1 MPLLGNVVI
10 SKKFL
15 RTRKIMVM
23 HSNERGECCPRT
35 LVDRKRKRYDNAVD
49 VVVRLHDPT
58 DPSTERTAPPSSAHV
73 QLDDVP
79 RTPIQPSVEG
89 EFRQHDGVVTMMMFY
104 RRRASPKHRYDMT
117 EVEYGGGG
125 HRTRLRND
133 HEDQL
138 VCSRVP
144 PCPRI

>member
-58 DPSTERTAPPSSAHV
+58 DPSIERMAPPSSAHV
-73 QLDDVP
+73 QLDDDP
-79 RTPIQPSVEG
+79 RTPIQQSVGE
-89 EFRQHDGVVTMMMFY
+89 EFRQHDGVVTILMYY
-104 RRRASPKHRYDMT
+104 RRRASPKHRYNIIED
-117 EVEYGGGG
+117 YGGRG
-125 HRTRLRND
+125 HRTRLR
-133 HEDQL
+133 
-138 VCSRVP
+138 
-144 PCPRI
+144 I

>member
-1 MPLLGNVVI
+1 MGNVVI

-58 DPSTERTAPPSSAHV
+58 DPSTKCTAPPSSAHV
-73 QLDDVP
+73 QLDDDP
-79 RTPIQPSVEG
+79 RTPIQQSVG
-89 EFRQHDGVVTMMMFY
+89 DEFRQHDGVVTMMMFY
-104 RRRASPKHRYDMT
+104 RRRASSKLHDDMT

-133 HEDQL
+133 HVDQL